1 MLLIKLHEMTYKR
14 PKIKDSIDDHVQQ
27 IVENWCLVY
36 IAQKHPQYEEYRIH
50 WAKELATQLIP
61 GVNKLGVSG
70 LSDKAQAKLVD
81 EVLLSDAKL
90 DRVPVIARMIELKFS
105 DEGMDESYISEA
117 SEAWVRQ
124 GLAEIRKVLMRDVSL
139 KDYKYAKTIGTP

>member
-1 MLLIKLHEMTYKR
+1 MLLMKLHEMTYKR
-14 PKIKDSIDDHVQQ
+14 PKIKDAIDDHVQQ

-61 GVNKLGVSG
+61 GVNKLSVSG

-81 EVLLSDAKL
+81 EVLISDAKL
-90 DRVPVIARMIELKFS
+90 DRVPVIARMLELKFS
-105 DEGMDESYISEA
+105 DEGMGESYISEA
-117 SEAWVRQ
+117 SEAWVRH

-139 KDYKYAKTIGTP
+139 KDYKYSKTIGTP

>member
-1 MLLIKLHEMTYKR
+1 MLLMKLHEMTYKR
-14 PKIKDSIDDHVQQ
+14 PKIKDAIDDHVQQ

-36 IAQKHPQYEEYRIH
+36 IAQKYPQYEEYRIH

-61 GVNKLGVSG
+61 GVNKLSVSG

-81 EVLLSDAKL
+81 EVLISDAQL

-105 DEGMDESYISEA
+105 DEGMGESYISEA

-139 KDYKYAKTIGTP
+139 KDYKYSKTIGTP